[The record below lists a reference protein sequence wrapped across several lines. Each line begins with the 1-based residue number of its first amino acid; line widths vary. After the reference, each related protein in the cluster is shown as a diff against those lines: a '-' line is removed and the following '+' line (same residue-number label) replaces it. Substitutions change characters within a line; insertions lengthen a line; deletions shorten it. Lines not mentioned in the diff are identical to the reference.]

1 MELTNN
7 FMNYLLAKPIE
18 NFAVYSNP
26 LSNLAKDWKIVAE
39 NPYLFNQEI
48 QYDFKITDQKSSGR
62 CWLFATLNL
71 VRFIAGQTWCD
82 EMDVKDLEFSQSYLY
97 FWDKFERYNQ
107 YLNYFQDINE
117 LEGDNKCHHFTNIC
131 KDPLG
136 DGGQWDMAKEIVDK
150 YGIVP
155 KYVYPDSYHAKSSAP
170 MNKILTEMLK
180 QDWVTLS
187 KTVHSERPELIK
199 KQMEKVFEILVSFL
213 GKPPTKFNFEFKY
226 KNKTK
231 TWKDITPKEL
241 LEKSGFKPQDFV
253 SVVHDPRKEHAYN
266 KYYQIQYL
274 GNVKSQHVGW
284 LNLPMERM
292 KELASESIT
301 KNQPVWF
308 GCDVGATFDRETG
321 VHDPN
326 IFDLKTFMS
335 YENNM
340 SKEERL
346 STFLSLPSHAMIIVG
361 YHEDNGNI
369 KRWKIENSWGKTS
382 GTDGFQLMTNDWF
395 NEYVF
400 QIIIHKSKLF
410 DSEKELLST
419 DPLIV
424 PPWDPLG
431 TLAKK
436 IDNLII

>member
-7 FMNYLLAKPIE
+7 FIDNLLAKPFQ

-26 LSNLAKDWKIVAE
+26 LSNLAKDWQVIAE

-71 VRFIAGQTWCD
+71 IRFVAGQKWAD
-82 EMDVKDLEFSQSYLY
+82 EMDVKDLEFSQSYVY

-117 LEGDNKCHHFTNIC
+117 LTGDYKCHHFTNIC

-155 KYVYPDSYHAKSSAP
+155 KYVYPDSHHAKSSAP

-187 KTVHSERPELIK
+187 KAKHSDRPELIK

-213 GKPPTKFNFEFKY
+213 GKPPTKFNFEFKH

-231 TWKDITPKEL
+231 IWKDITPKEL
-241 LEKSGFKPQDFV
+241 LEKSGFNPQDFV
-253 SVVHDPRKEHAYN
+253 SVVHDPRKEHSYN
-266 KYYQIQYL
+266 KYYQVKYL

-284 LNLPMERM
+284 LNLPIERI
-292 KELASESIT
+292 KELTSQSII

-308 GCDVGATFDRETG
+308 GCDVGADRDKDTG
-321 VHDPN
+321 VSHPN
-326 IFDLKTFMS
+326 IVNYLDYLGLKNTMT
-335 YENNM
+335 
-340 SKEERL
+340 KEDRL
-346 STFLSLPSHAMIIVG
+346 RYYDSVPSHAMLITG
-361 YHEDNGNI
+361 FNKNEEDINPN
-369 KRWKIENSWGKTS
+369 RWKVENSWGSSS
-382 GTDGFQLMTNDWF
+382 GTNGFLLMTDSWF
-395 NEYVF
+395 TEYVF
-400 QIIIHKSKLF
+400 QIVVHKDLL
-410 DSEKELLST
+410 KEEEY
-419 DPLIV
+419 DEMKEVYRVI

-431 TLAKK
+431 TLA
-436 IDNLII
+436 